1 MRPDTQFD
9 APLSLRRLTAGATLL
24 LLFIGLLMA
33 CGSEAPAG
41 PQIEVQDVW
50 SRPAV
55 AVEEIS
61 GESGGGEMGM
71 GHAKG
76 GTGAVYMKLVNTGQ
90 EADRLVSAQTDV
102 AEVVEIHET
111 RMEGDVMMMQML
123 PDGLE
128 IPAQGEVELKPGGYH
143 VMLIGLK
150 QDLKEG
156 DQYTVVLEFAKSG
169 PMTVEPKVRQ
179 P

>member
-1 MRPDTQFD
+1 MRSNAKSDTFLSHR
-9 APLSLRRLTAGATLL
+9 PLTIGVIFLL
-24 LLFIGLLMA
+24 LLIGALVA

-41 PQIEVQDVW
+41 PQIEAQDAW

-55 AVEEIS
+55 GVAETS
-61 GESGGGEMGM
+61 GESSAGEMAM
-71 GHAKG
+71 DHAKS
-76 GTGAVYMKLVNTGQ
+76 GTGAVYMKLVNAGQ

-102 AEVVEIHET
+102 AEVAEIHET

-150 QDLKEG
+150 RDLKEG
-156 DQYTVVLEFAKSG
+156 DQFTLALEFEKSG
-169 PMTVEPKVRQ
+169 TMMVEPKVRQ

>member
-1 MRPDTQFD
+1 MRHDTQSD
-9 APLSLRRLTAGATLL
+9 ASLSRRRLTAGTTLFLL
-24 LLFIGLLMA
+24 LIGVLVA

-41 PQIEVQDVW
+41 PQIEAQDVW

-55 AVEEIS
+55 AMGETS
-61 GESGGGEMGM
+61 GESGGGEIGM
-71 GHAKG
+71 GLAKS
-76 GTGAVYMKLVNTGQ
+76 GTGAVYMKLVNTGR
-90 EADRLVSAQTDV
+90 EADRLVNAQTDV
-102 AEVVEIHET
+102 ADVAEIHET

-123 PDGLE
+123 RGGLE

-150 QDLKEG
+150 QDLQEG
-156 DQYTVVLEFAKSG
+156 DQFTVVLEFEKSG
-169 PMTVEPKVRQ
+169 EMTVEPKVRQ

>member
-1 MRPDTQFD
+1 MRLDTQSG
-9 APLSLRRLTAGATLL
+9 APLSLRRLTAGTILL
-24 LLFIGLLMA
+24 LLLIGLLVA
-33 CGSEAPAG
+33 CGSEAPAD
-41 PQIEVQDVW
+41 PQIEAQDVW

-55 AVEEIS
+55 VMGETS
-61 GESGGGEMGM
+61 HESGGGETGM
-71 GHAKG
+71 VHAKG
-76 GTGAVYMKLVNTGQ
+76 GTGAVYMKLLNTGR
-90 EADRLVSAQTDV
+90 EADRLISAQTDV

-123 PDGLE
+123 RDGLE

-156 DQYTVVLEFAKSG
+156 DQFTVVLEFAKSG
-169 PMTVEPKVRQ
+169 TMTVEPKVRQ